1 MENQRGIR
9 VPERLRDK
17 IKKAALANKMK
28 LYEYLD
34 SIVPEIK
41 MVEMPK

>member
-17 IKKAALANKMK
+17 IKKAALAKNMT

-34 SIVPEIK
+34 SIVPEIQ

>member
-9 VPERLRDK
+9 VPEKLRNK
-17 IKKAALANKMK
+17 IKKAALAKNMK

-34 SIVPEIK
+34 SIVPEIA
-41 MVEMPK
+41 MVELPK

>member
-9 VPERLRDK
+9 VPEALRDK
-17 IKKAALANKMK
+17 IKKAALAKGMT